1 MRYYSITLTDPVS
14 GQVYTPD
21 QNGGGFVKGKA
32 GPTFTSYANGQTIP
46 GALNIE
52 LDMPVV
58 AFDSPQGNGLVRI
71 WGVGLQMIGQ
81 ASDLSGAKV
90 TLSAGMQKGLPL
102 ANPAQSAGPIV
113 QGAVYQAFGNWQG
126 INQTLDLVIQ
136 ASDLAPDAGIAFSW
150 ESGTTLESALST
162 TFSQAFPGYKPDIKI
177 SADLQPP
184 NDAPQNGTYRSLSQ
198 FSGYLLGISQKAGQ
212 AVLGDQYPGVQVTI
226 VGNSL
231 KVFDGTQTQT
241 PVKLAFQDLIG
252 QPTWINPG
260 TVNFK
265 TVMRSDIAVGTTIQF
280 PQGIVA
286 PFALTSAAAAAPNSP
301 ARNKTVFQGK
311 FTVVEVHH
319 FGNFRQPDA
328 DSWNTTFSAVPLPDL
343 TSQGQ

>member
-1 MRYYSITLTDPVS
+1 MRYYSITITDPSS
-14 GQVYTPD
+14 GQVYLPD
-21 QNGGGFVKGKA
+21 PVGGGFVKGKA
-32 GPTFTSYANGQTIP
+32 GPTFTSYANGQNIP

-58 AFDSPQGNGLVRI
+58 AFDAPQGNGMVRI

-81 ASDLSGAKV
+81 ASDLNGAKI
-90 TLSAGMQKGLPL
+90 TISAGMQKGLPL
-102 ANPAQSAGPIV
+102 ATPAQAGIIV

-126 INQTLDLVIQ
+126 INQTLDLIVQ
-136 ASDLAPDAGIAFSW
+136 ASDLAPDNGIAFTW
-150 ESGTTLESALST
+150 QSGTSLGDALST
-162 TFSQAFPGYKPDIKI
+162 TLSQAFPGYTADIKI
-177 SADLQPP
+177 GSNLQPP
-184 NDAPQNGTYRSLSQ
+184 NDATQDGTYKSLSQ
-198 FSGYLLGISQKAGQ
+198 LSGYLRDISQKAGQ
-212 AVLGDQYPGVQVTI
+212 SVYGDQYPGVMLTI
-226 VGNSL
+226 VGNTI
-231 KVFDGTQTQT
+231 KVFDNTQQQT

-265 TVMRSDIAVGTTIQF
+265 TVLRSDIAVGTPMQF

-301 ARNKTVFQGK
+301 ARNKTVFQGV

-319 FGNFRQPDA
+319 FANFRQPDA

-343 TSQGQ
+343 TTQDS

>member
-1 MRYYSITLTDPVS
+1 MRYYSITITDPGS
-14 GQVYTPD
+14 GQVYQPD
-21 QNGGGFVKGKA
+21 PNGGGFLKGKA
-32 GPTFTSYANGQTIP
+32 GPTFTSYANGQNIP

-58 AFDSPQGNGLVRI
+58 AFDAPQGNGMVRI

-81 ASDLSGAKV
+81 ASDLNGAKITV
-90 TLSAGMQKGLPL
+90 SAGMQKGLPL
-102 ANPAQSAGPIV
+102 ANPAQAGIIV

-136 ASDLAPDAGIAFSW
+136 ASDLTPENGIVFKW

-162 TFSQAFPGYKPDIKI
+162 TLKQAFPGYKTPDIKVG
-177 SADLQPP
+177 SDLQPP
-184 NDAPQNGTYRSLSQ
+184 NDGTQDGTYRSLGQ
-198 FSGYLLGISQKAGQ
+198 FCSYLLGITQKSGQ
-212 AVLGDQYPGVQVTI
+212 AVYGDQYPGAQLTI
-226 VGNSL
+226 VGNTI
-231 KVFDGTQTQT
+231 KVFDGTQQQT

-265 TVMRSDIAVGTTIQF
+265 TVLRSDIAVGTAIQF

-286 PFALTSAAAAAPNSP
+286 PFALTSAAAAAPNAPS
-301 ARNKTVFQGK
+301 RNKTVFQGA
-311 FTVVEVHH
+311 FSVVEVHH
-319 FGNFRQPDA
+319 FANFRQPDA

-343 TSQGQ
+343 SSPNS